1 MHYGENMLFTDV
13 YSGFSWLLVAT
24 TACLFFLP
32 RHRKSINKVVPYAN
46 TYLALIRI
54 MSLVLGMLI
63 PSSILFLRYGL
74 LNMLFESQS
83 NALLKMDS
91 LDRQPSISI
100 VC

>member
-32 RHRKSINKVVPYAN
+32 RQRHRKSINKVVPYAN
-46 TYLALIRI
+46 TYLALICI

-63 PSSILFLRYGL
+63 LSSILFL
-74 LNMLFESQS
+74 Q
-83 NALLKMDS
+83 
-91 LDRQPSISI
+91 
-100 VC
+100 